1 MKTQTI
7 LNIMFFL
14 AWFVFIALLIKTG
27 TVMTTYIISLFNSE
41 TAQSLYFELDL
52 SVYRDHSLIH
62 YSIIVLSQVLLFS
75 TQAYVAYLMTQLLG
89 DLNLQNPF
97 SQAVVFLMERICYS
111 ILFIWIITL
120 LHNAHL
126 KALEQSVGVAVNSS
140 DEAYLLWS
148 AMVYV
153 LAQVF
158 KRGIEIQSENEYT
171 I

>member
-1 MKTQTI
+1 
-7 LNIMFFL
+7 MFFL

-27 TVMTTYIISLFNSE
+27 TVMTTYIISLFNSD
-41 TAQSLYFELDL
+41 TAKSLYFELDL
-52 SVYRDHSLIH
+52 SVYRDQSLIH
-62 YSIIVLSQVLLFS
+62 YSIIVFSQVLQFS

-89 DLNLQNPF
+89 DFNLKNPF
-97 SQAVVFLMERICYS
+97 SQPVVLLMERICYS
-111 ILFIWIITL
+111 ILLIWIITL

-126 KALEQSVGVAVNSS
+126 KALEQTVGAAVHSS